1 VESYITNIGLATM
14 MIMSS
19 NTNNMSIESVP
30 VSSLMTNNVKL
41 ATENQTIRVV
51 CRMMYEYNI
60 GSIVIFLKDS
70 TFGNAEGER
79 PIGIVTERDIVRL
92 IGHSDPLLIDAP
104 VREVMSSPLITINP
118 NSSIRDAM
126 ESMQQKDIRRL
137 PVVDNKG
144 KMVGIITDKDIF
156 RIIVKNQSLVSS
168 FLSDPILVD
177 QQSIYGKFTDY
188 WFRDILHAS

>member
-1 VESYITNIGLATM
+1 M

-19 NTNNMSIESVP
+19 STNNMSIESVP
-30 VSSLMTNNVKL
+30 VSSLMIDNVKL

-51 CRMMYEYNI
+51 CRMMYENKI
-60 GSIVIFLKDS
+60 GSIVILKEN
-70 TFGNAEGER
+70 TYGNAEGER
-79 PIGIVTERDIVRL
+79 PIGIVTERDIVHL

-104 VREVMSSPLITINP
+104 VHKVMSSPLITINP

-126 ESMQQKDIRRL
+126 ESMLQKDIRRL

-144 KMVGIITDKDIF
+144 KLVGIITDKDIF
-156 RIIVKNQSLVSS
+156 RTIVKNQSLVSS
-168 FLSDPILVD
+168 FLGDQILVD

-188 WFRDILHAS
+188 WFKDLLHTS